1 MNGSSV
7 HFYYMEGSETMRD
20 SAGSI
25 GRVYAE
31 MVVRK
36 DGFVM
41 KSHHCHPYF
50 ELFTIETGGCRFLI
64 EDEMFDIRPGDFI
77 LIPPNVLHYTRY
89 LFGESKRCSI
99 FFRAEDIDEA
109 TAAEMPGGADF
120 FSEPR
125 MFQAPESGRG
135 DFSALLAR
143 MFRENRIGDALSGKI
158 LRAML
163 QELLLLGARECEFMS
178 EVPEN
183 IHTTD
188 KRIVSAAKFIS
199 RHFAEEITT
208 EDVAKAVG
216 FSPNYLSRKF
226 KEACGLG
233 VHGYISFIRLR
244 HAAMELIG
252 TDDTVTDIALR
263 CGFSDSNY
271 FKDAFKLAY
280 GVTPREYRKES
291 VEKSV
296 LL

>member
-1 MNGSSV
+1 
-7 HFYYMEGSETMRD
+7 MRD

-31 MVVRK
+31 KVVREA
-36 DGFVM
+36 GFVM
-41 KSHHCHPYF
+41 KSHHCHPYY
-50 ELFTIETGGCRFLI
+50 ELFSLETGGCRFLVG
-64 EDEMFDIRPGDFI
+64 DELYDLGTGDFV

-99 FFRAEDIDEA
+99 FFRAEDVDES
-109 TAAEMPGGADF
+109 TAAELPGGGEF

-125 MFQAPESGRG
+125 IFQTPELRREE
-135 DFSALLAR
+135 FSAIEAR
-143 MFRENRIGDALSGKI
+143 MFRENRIGGAVSAKL
-158 LRAML
+158 LRLML
-163 QELLLLGARECEFMS
+163 QELLLLSARECDFLS

-188 KRIVSAAKFIS
+188 KRIVSAAKYIS
-199 RHFAEEITT
+199 RHFS
-208 EDVAKAVG
+208 EDVTTAEVADAVG

-226 KEACGLG
+226 REACGLG
-233 VHGYISFIRLR
+233 VHGYLSFIRLR
-244 HAAMELIG
+244 HAAKELVETEDSI
-252 TDDTVTDIALR
+252 TAIALR
-263 CGFSDSNY
+263 CGFSDPNY

-280 GVTPREYRKES
+280 GMTPRDYRRES